1 MLSKEI
7 MLVLSEKQGQ
17 GLIDL
22 DELIAALALTRNS
35 ELETRNRA
43 EAR

>member
-7 MLVLSEKQGQ
+7 MLVLSEKQVQ

-22 DELIAALALTRNS
+22 DELIAALEQNIGTNV
-35 ELETRNRA
+35 EV
-43 EAR
+43 